1 MKEKNPFKMHMHV
14 CVRTHTHTHT
24 HTCLNYLCS
33 YLDDVKM
40 LEILKHL
47 ALKPKGNEDG
57 WEKPYFRSLSGFML
71 NSQHCAHFNL
81 VDCFSTCKT
90 IEQLA
95 YICLTLASHEELK
108 ISVSVCQLK
117 SSLGLTQSGNLAH
130 QTLWEHRNKEISIAL
145 CYTGKTIE
153 SQ

>member
-1 MKEKNPFKMHMHV
+1 MLSNSIFSDLNVGNEREESFQDAHA
-14 CVRTHTHTHT
+14 CVRAHTHTHT

-71 NSQHCAHFNL
+71 NS
-81 VDCFSTCKT
+81 
-90 IEQLA
+90 
-95 YICLTLASHEELK
+95 
-108 ISVSVCQLK
+108 
-117 SSLGLTQSGNLAH
+117 
-130 QTLWEHRNKEISIAL
+130 
-145 CYTGKTIE
+145 
-153 SQ
+153 